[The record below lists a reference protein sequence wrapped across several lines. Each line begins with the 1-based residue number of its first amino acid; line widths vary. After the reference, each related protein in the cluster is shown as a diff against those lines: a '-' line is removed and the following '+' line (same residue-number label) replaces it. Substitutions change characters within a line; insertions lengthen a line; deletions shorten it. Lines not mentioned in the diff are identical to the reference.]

1 MRILYPQMSSRS
13 LHKKNSGK
21 LQSLKCFEL
30 KFAVADSQIERGNT
44 ILCKMERP
52 SPTGIMHFYK
62 MPVNTL
68 SPPSVIRDSTPFVSR
83 SRHSLWPFP
92 LTITGIYVTN
102 SSRPQRSC
110 DTFSKIIRQ
119 IWINESQISPTSF
132 RRAFIENNSRISS
145 DRESQRHRKVTID
158 ALNYTFYKTS
168 TFNNNHLV

>member
-30 KFAVADSQIERGNT
+30 KLAVADSQIERGNT

-52 SPTGIMHFYK
+52 SPTGMIHFFISPIRYK
-62 MPVNTL
+62 RLHSICKPI
-68 SPPSVIRDSTPFVSR
+68 S
-83 SRHSLWPFP
+83 HSLWPFP

-110 DTFSKIIRQ
+110 DTFYKIIRQ

-132 RRAFIENNSRISS
+132 RRAFIENNSWISS

>member
-30 KFAVADSQIERGNT
+30 KLAVADSQIERGNT
-44 ILCKMERP
+44 ILYKIERP
-52 SPTGIMHFYK
+52 SPTGMMHFYK
-62 MPVNTL
+62 MPVNTFI
-68 SPPSVIRDSTPFVSR
+68 SPMRYKRLQSICKPIS
-83 SRHSLWPFP
+83 HSLWPFP

-110 DTFSKIIRQ
+110 DTFSKIIHQ

-132 RRAFIENNSRISS
+132 RRALRTTLGSLATE
-145 DRESQRHRKVTID
+145 KVKDT
-158 ALNYTFYKTS
+158 AKLR
-168 TFNNNHLV
+168 